1 MSAVWA
7 WMVAAASA
15 GIAALAWRELRRG
28 RELVAR
34 ACHELRGPLAAA
46 HLALHATAT
55 GVGPDGAGGP
65 GVAPAARLAAI
76 ELELRRAGRALDDL
90 AAARSGGRAPDREEI
105 VDVPELLAR
114 QASTWEAVAPVF
126 GCRLSLAAA
135 DGAALVRGD
144 RVRLSQAV
152 GNLLAN
158 ALEHGAGTV
167 EVRSRAVGDRV
178 RIEVSDE
185 GAGLPAPV
193 AELAARPRAGRGRR
207 GRGLAI
213 ASEIVGRH
221 GGRLLAAPSPRGAR
235 AAIELPAWSSEVVP
249 VGRRGG
255 GAR

>member
-1 MSAVWA
+1 MSAGWA
-7 WMVAAASA
+7 WAVAAASA

-46 HLALHATAT
+46 HLALHATTA
-55 GVGPDGAGGP
+55 GAGP
-65 GVAPAARLAAI
+65 GGGAPAARLAAI

-90 AAARSGGRAPDREEI
+90 AAARSGGRAGDRDEI
-105 VDVPELLAR
+105 VDVPELLAH

-126 GCRLSLAAA
+126 GCRLALGAS
-135 DGAALVRGD
+135 DGAGLVRGD

-167 EVRSRAVGDRV
+167 ELRARAVGDRV

-185 GAGLPAPV
+185 GTGLPAPV
-193 AELAARPRAGRGRR
+193 ARLAARPRAGRGRR

-213 ASEIVGRH
+213 ASDIVARH
-221 GGRLLAAPSPRGAR
+221 GGRILAAPSPGGAR
-235 AAIELPAWSSEVVP
+235 VAIELPAWPGDAVP
-249 VGRRGG
+249 IGRRGG

>member
-1 MSAVWA
+1 MSAGWA
-7 WMVAAASA
+7 WAVAAASA

-46 HLALHATAT
+46 HLALHTT
-55 GVGPDGAGGP
+55 GAGDA
-65 GVAPAARLAAI
+65 APARLAAI
-76 ELELRRAGRALDDL
+76 EVELRRAGRALDDL
-90 AAARSGGRAPDREEI
+90 AAARSGRRAADRDEI
-105 VDVPELLAR
+105 VDVPELLAH

-126 GCRLSLAAA
+126 GCRLALGTP

-167 EVRSRAVGDRV
+167 ELRARSVGDRV

-193 AELAARPRAGRGRR
+193 AELAARPRGGRGRR

-213 ASEIVGRH
+213 ASDIAARH
-221 GGRLLAAPSPRGAR
+221 GGRILAAPSPSGAR
-235 AAIELPAWSSEVVP
+235 LAIELPAWSSEVVP
-249 VGRRGG
+249 IGRSGG